1 MNYLSSLN
9 LDLKFNE
16 PLKNYTTFGIG
27 GNARLLAKPKN
38 TSELKELIKIS
49 LEKEEKIFIL
59 GCGSNMLVRDEGF
72 DGTVI
77 NLSQGE
83 FLRLEKMN
91 NIVEAGAGVKIA
103 SLLGWCRKHGFGG
116 LEFMAGIPAS
126 VGGAVKQNAG
136 SSDRTIARPLAG
148 ITYLDRNA
156 KLKKIPVEKLK
167 FSYRRLELDLTVIVS
182 AAFKFNKSTPLEVG
196 KKIHSFF
203 SLKNQKQ
210 PLREKS
216 AGCVFKNPGALSAG
230 VLIEEAGFKGIR
242 LGGAKV
248 SEKHANFIVNED
260 NASCRDVLN
269 LIGLIKKEVKSRK
282 NILLEEEIN
291 ILP

>member
-9 LDLKFNE
+9 LNLKFNE

-38 TSELKELIKIS
+38 INELKKLIKIS
-49 LEKEEKIFIL
+49 LEKKERFFIL
-59 GCGSNMLVRDEGF
+59 GCGSNLLVRDEGF

-77 NLSQGE
+77 NLNQGE
-83 FLRLEKMN
+83 FLRLEKIN
-91 NIVEAGAGVKIA
+91 NIVEAGAGVRIA
-103 SLLGWCRKHGFGG
+103 SLLGWCRKHGFSG

-136 SSDRTIARPLAG
+136 SSSRTIAQALAG
-148 ITYLDRNA
+148 ITYLDKNLE
-156 KLKKIPVEKLK
+156 LKKIPAEELK
-167 FSYRRLELDLTVIVS
+167 FSYRHLELDLTVIVS
-182 AAFKFNKSTPLEVG
+182 AAFKFNKSTPAEVME
-196 KKIHSFF
+196 KIHSFF
-203 SLKNQKQ
+203 DLKNQKQ

-216 AGCVFKNPGALSAG
+216 AGCVFKNPAAFSAG
-230 VLIEEAGFKGIR
+230 VLIEEAGFKGRR

-248 SEKHANFIVNED
+248 SEKHANFIINKD
-260 NASCRDVLN
+260 NAVCRDVLS
-269 LIGLIKKEVKSRK
+269 LIELIKKEIKLKK

-291 ILP
+291 ILS